1 MKHEPTLP
9 PNTLAREALEFVL
22 RKYRFS
28 TVLDVGSG
36 AGAHAAFMR
45 AFDKKVTTISLS
57 DDYGSSPDTLG
68 DFLSADFGE
77 TFELL
82 WCSHVLEHQ
91 RNVGLFLDKAFRLL
105 RPGGI
110 LAVTVPPRKDE
121 IVGGHL
127 SIWNAGLL
135 LYNLVLAGFDC
146 RHAAVLSAGYNVSV
160 VVRKR
165 LAPLPS
171 LRMDEGDIERLA
183 RFFPGEVRQG
193 FDGCIS
199 ELNWDSSADD
209 RPAAGP
215 VLDPTESAVD
225 SLSGRRV
232 GEADDAEHLRWCCRV
247 ASIAGEVIELGAT
260 PESCAALVA
269 SEFEGTKV
277 VRSTDAESAPR
288 ADCPIALLHFGSGL
302 DDTIGSLLEK
312 YDSAIVSDTV
322 LVFDEFCEWRPDAA
336 RPRDRRAAR
345 ALADWMH
352 ACGRK
357 VRPLAS
363 GPLRAGSFVVA
374 S

>member
-1 MKHEPTLP
+1 MKQEPTLP
-9 PNTLAREALEFVL
+9 PDALAREALEFVL

-45 AFDKKVTTISLS
+45 AFDKKVMTISLS
-57 DDYGSSPDTLG
+57 DDYGSRPDTVG
-68 DFLSADFGE
+68 DFLSEDFGE
-77 TFELL
+77 TFELI

-105 RPGGI
+105 LPGGI

-121 IVGGHL
+121 IVGGHV

-165 LAPLPS
+165 LARLPP

-183 RFFPGEVRQG
+183 RFFPREVRQG
-193 FDGCIS
+193 FDGCIA
-199 ELNWDSSADD
+199 ELNWDPSADH

-215 VLDPTESAVD
+215 VLDPNESLVD
-225 SLSGRRV
+225 ALSDRRV
-232 GEADDAEHLRWCCRV
+232 GEVDDAEHLRWCCRV
-247 ASIAGEVIELGAT
+247 ASIAGEVVEIGAT
-260 PESCAALVA
+260 SENCVALVA
-269 SEFEGTKV
+269 DEFEGTKV
-277 VRSTDAESAPR
+277 ARGTPADPVPR
-288 ADCPIALLHFGSGL
+288 AEGPIALLHFGSGQ
-302 DDTIGSLLEK
+302 DDAIGSLLEK
-312 YDSAIVSDTV
+312 YDRAIVADTV
-322 LVFDEFCEWRPDAA
+322 LVFDEFREWQPAA
-336 RPRDRRAAR
+336 TRSRDWRAAQ
-345 ALADWMH
+345 ALATWMR
-352 ACGRK
+352 ARGRR

-363 GPLRAGSFVVA
+363 GPLGAGSFVVA
-374 S
+374 N